1 MKGRPPP
8 RRRALAAAAA
18 LALALA
24 AGLGDAP
31 PASAAPG
38 ADAGAPPAA
47 AKGGDATTGGAAELL
62 KKGEA
67 QFDDQRYEDAIQTLS
82 AALMR
87 PDSSASEK
95 VAVYR
100 LLALS
105 YITLG
110 KLQEAESA
118 VRGLLV
124 LDPAYDLSPSESP
137 RFRDFFAKVRE
148 RWEGEGRP
156 GLEKP
161 DAAPKP
167 VLLRHEPLG
176 EQKAGEALEI
186 RVRLTDPG
194 ARVRTVDLK
203 VKAGRGG
210 DGEPADAVRTR
221 PMALAAG
228 TARATIPGTL
238 VKGPFVEYW
247 VEARDEDGEL
257 VATRGDAD
265 APLRAPVA
273 DGGGTK
279 WLLPV
284 LLGTGVVGGTF
295 AVLALAGVFSGGSS
309 SPPPGPG
316 PAGRSVVTVTV
327 GP

>member
-1 MKGRPPP
+1 MKGRRPPP
-8 RRRALAAAAA
+8 RLRALTAAAA
-18 LALALA
+18 LALPLA
-24 AGLGDAP
+24 TGLLAP
-31 PASAAPG
+31 APATAAPTAPS
-38 ADAGAPPAA
+38 ADAGAPPAPEPTA
-47 AKGGDATTGGAAELL
+47 GGAAELL

-110 KLQEAESA
+110 KQQEAESA

-148 RWEGEGRP
+148 RWEAEGRP
-156 GLEKP
+156 GLGKP

-167 VLLRHEPLG
+167 VLIRHEPLG

-203 VKAGRGG
+203 VKASRGG
-210 DGEPADAVRTR
+210 GGDSEPVRTR
-221 PMALAAG
+221 PMALASG
-228 TARATIPGTL
+228 TARGTIPGSL

-273 DGGGTK
+273 EGGGSK
-279 WLLPV
+279 WLVPV
-284 LLGTGVVGGTF
+284 LVGTGVVGGTL
-295 AVLALAGVFSGGSS
+295 AVLALAGVFSGSS
-309 SPPPGPG
+309 AAPPTPGG